1 MLRTPRAFMLSLVF
15 PALLLALQS
24 GRHRT
29 GVPIT
34 VVAGLVVIGTMSVA
48 YVTYACG
55 LVAAREEG
63 MMYFA
68 GRIAATVLL
77 ADAAGVVLILVAAG
91 MDGLHLTA
99 VTIGGRCWP
108 TRSAH
113 WR

>member
-1 MLRTPRAFMLSLVF
+1 
-15 PALLLALQS
+15 
-24 GRHRT
+24 
-29 GVPIT
+29 
-34 VVAGLVVIGTMSVA
+34 
-48 YVTYACG
+48 
-55 LVAAREEG
+55 
-63 MMYFA
+63 MYFA